1 MPFAYY
7 RSLSRK
13 DKAIYDASDRVTFL
27 ALPRADALHPVVEI
41 LRQALERDDRALVEA
56 AASRLVLGLTALFEV
71 EAVDVKVLAVRP
83 ELRAAELHGL
93 YTRDGARRPRI
104 RVWMRTLRFKRVVAF
119 RTFLRTLLHEVCHH
133 LDYTLLG
140 LADSF
145 HTQGFFSR
153 ESSLFKQLVP
163 ASEVQPRSHGDTEN
177 GKRNSG
183 PY

>member
-13 DKAIYDASDRVTFL
+13 DKAIYDASDRVVSI
-27 ALPRADALHPVVEI
+27 ALPRAEALHPIVEV

-56 AASRLVLGLTALFEV
+56 AAARLALGINALLEV
-71 EAVDVKVLAVRP
+71 EPVDVKVLAVRP
-83 ELRAAELHGL
+83 ELRSAELHGL
-93 YTRDGARRPRI
+93 YTRDGERRPRI
-104 RVWMRTLRFKRVVAF
+104 RVWMRTLRYKRVVAF

-133 LDYTLLG
+133 LDYTLFG

-163 ASEVQPRSHGDTEN
+163 ESVLALDRDRARS
-177 GKRNSG
+177 R
-183 PY
+183 P